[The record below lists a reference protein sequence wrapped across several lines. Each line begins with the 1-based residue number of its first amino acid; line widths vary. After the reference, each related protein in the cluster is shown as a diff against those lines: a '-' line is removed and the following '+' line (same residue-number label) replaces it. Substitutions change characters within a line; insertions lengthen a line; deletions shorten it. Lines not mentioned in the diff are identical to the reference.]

1 MRESENSKR
10 KQNTSPEIL
19 GIILSIFSVIN
30 DVVFG
35 ILDLQFGKLN
45 IVIFILSI
53 IILLVI
59 WIWLTVSFCKKGK
72 EKEARYECQKEKFI
86 ERYNEKVNIKKVYSI
101 IQKNNIKYAKKRKNN
116 IRQYSIISIILG
128 IGIILNCSMT
138 ILQYNAMK
146 GVNETG
152 QAVMSNNTSSNEN
165 KNTIENTIV
174 NEVDSNNGITP
185 EEKEEMENKTFI
197 LSDPERLKILSNE
210 DEERAFYVTMGQ
222 EKTDDEVNEH
232 ISSIYNQKK
241 RSTFLENSIEERF
254 NAKVQKDEDVFLNA
268 IDEAKIY
275 RTQEN
280 YEAWKNVIPNSNA
293 LESIM
298 EDREL
303 LLTPLDED
311 IEDMEFDGVLCIR
324 LANNNQLLADEYR
337 RQGGKPE
344 TVVCYYVEAIKW
356 TEEGLAYEDI
366 PQEYKT
372 EYYSYLKARY
382 KDIADY
388 IENNLE
394 RFGVEKEKYRQLM
407 EKANAIYR
415 AM

>member
-1 MRESENSKR
+1 
-10 KQNTSPEIL
+10 
-19 GIILSIFSVIN
+19 
-30 DVVFG
+30 
-35 ILDLQFGKLN
+35 
-45 IVIFILSI
+45 
-53 IILLVI
+53 
-59 WIWLTVSFCKKGK
+59 
-72 EKEARYECQKEKFI
+72 
-86 ERYNEKVNIKKVYSI
+86 
-101 IQKNNIKYAKKRKNN
+101 
-116 IRQYSIISIILG
+116 
-128 IGIILNCSMT
+128 MT

-174 NEVDSNNGITP
+174 NEVGSNNGITP
-185 EEKEEMENKTFI
+185 EEKQEMEDKTFI
-197 LSDPERLKILSNE
+197 LSDPDRLKVLSNE
-210 DEERAFYVTMGQ
+210 DEERAFYVTMDQ
-222 EKTDDEVNEH
+222 EKPDVEVNEH

-241 RSTFLENSIEERF
+241 RSTFLEKSIEERF

-280 YEAWKNVIPNSNA
+280 YVAWKNVIPNSNV

-337 RQGGKPE
+337 RQGGKSE
-344 TVVCYYVEAIKW
+344 TVVYYYVEAIKW